1 MKSWQDL
8 GPPQGIIGLV
18 SESFSLIGTIRME
31 VMVVVRAVVGVEVM
45 VDELMARTLKNFVEL
60 LDVEVG
66 SNTM

>member
-1 MKSWQDL
+1 
-8 GPPQGIIGLV
+8 LV

-45 VDELMARTLKNFVEL
+45 VDELMARTLKIFVEL
-60 LDVEVG
+60 LDAEVG